1 MGTDFDYREI
11 EVVFTRNIPVNMT
24 EVADVLNKVG
34 HLLSEQTQIS
44 LLPMD
49 IDYEAEKLRKQ
60 EEAEQGYDL
69 LGRES
74 QSE

>member
-1 MGTDFDYREI
+1 MTILYRDNGEG
-11 EVVFTRNIPVNMT
+11 NI
-24 EVADVLNKVG
+24 G

-60 EEAEQGYDL
+60 EESEQGYDL